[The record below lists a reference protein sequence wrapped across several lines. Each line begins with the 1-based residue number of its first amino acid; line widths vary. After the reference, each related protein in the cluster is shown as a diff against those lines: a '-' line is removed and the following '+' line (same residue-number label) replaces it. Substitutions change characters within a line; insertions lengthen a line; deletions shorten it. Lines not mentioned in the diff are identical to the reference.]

1 MTTEPKIAKTW
12 KECARHVEAGGVVQW
27 LHHDDVWLDES
38 WSAGAYR
45 GLSKAPGEYGWHRLR
60 RLLPIEAPDSNPEG
74 MTPGPEVGGRP
85 TWHGTAKD
93 AQAAGQPCGLCDG
106 SPCDGGCRPACRHK
120 YDGPDSHR
128 VCGRCGGT
136 GTEQR

>member
-1 MTTEPKIAKTW
+1 M
-12 KECARHVEAGGVVQW
+12 
-27 LHHDDVWLDES
+27 
-38 WSAGAYR
+38 
-45 GLSKAPGEYGWHRLR
+45 
-60 RLLPIEAPDSNPEG
+60 
-74 MTPGPEVGGRP
+74 VGGR
-85 TWHGTAKD
+85 TGAERYLAERLKD
-93 AQAAGQPCGLCDG
+93 PEYAAEYGEASAVLAAGQPCGPCDG

>member
-1 MTTEPKIAKTW
+1 MTTEPKMATTW
-12 KECARHVEAGGVVQW
+12 EECARHVEAGGVVQG
-27 LHHDDVWLDES
+27 LGKGGVWRAEVQ
-38 WSAGAYR
+38 AAAAYR
-45 GLSKAPGEYGWHRLR
+45 EWNGAPGDGSWQPR

-128 VCGRCGGT
+128 VCRRCGGT
-136 GTEQR
+136 GKEQR